1 MLLRMGC
8 LRPGSL
14 VRKGLLGFLKLGSPG
29 TSPKQEQPLR
39 TLDPGRPND
48 FRVQNSYI
56 FGKVMNAIGNLMK

>member
-1 MLLRMGC
+1 MLLRIGC
-8 LRPGSL
+8 LSPGSL

-29 TSPKQEQPLR
+29 MSPKQEQPLR

-48 FRVQNSYI
+48 LRVQNSYI

>member
-8 LRPGSL
+8 LSPGSL

-29 TSPKQEQPLR
+29 MSPKQEQPLR
-39 TLDPGRPND
+39 TLDSGRPND
-48 FRVQNSYI
+48 LRVQNSYI